1 MSDDFY
7 TMVDS
12 GDPAPDNEHITGV
25 REEREEGEQTTTQ
38 APKAM
43 YAARIAVYDD
53 MLSTP
58 RVIVIDP
65 QDVRTYL
72 EETANTV
79 YQCMKEQGGHISLMV
94 IREIVENFIH
104 AHFAEPIISILDGG
118 DTIRFVDQGP
128 GIDDKERAFDFG
140 VTSANSKMKRYIRG
154 TGAGFPMVQ
163 EYLENAG
170 GAVSIEDNMGNG
182 TVVTVSLDPKRV
194 QEIERAGG
202 RGAAVRPETEQ
213 PAYPLPGAFA
223 QQPMATQQMQPR
235 VGQMQQPGMLPTQE
249 SQAASMSMPSNVP
262 EAMPL
267 AIRMQQQCSRRRGH
281 RVASKWDISRTNRD
295 IHISRCRHWG
305 MASSSH
311 SSTSRDISSRTSRCR
326 SSSTTPGPS
335 R

>member
-1 MSDDFY
+1 
-7 TMVDS
+7 
-12 GDPAPDNEHITGV
+12 
-25 REEREEGEQTTTQ
+25 
-38 APKAM
+38 
-43 YAARIAVYDD
+43 
-53 MLSTP
+53 
-58 RVIVIDP
+58 
-65 QDVRTYL
+65 
-72 EETANTV
+72 
-79 YQCMKEQGGHISLMV
+79 
-94 IREIVENFIH
+94 
-104 AHFAEPIISILDGG
+104 
-118 DTIRFVDQGP
+118 
-128 GIDDKERAFDFG
+128 
-140 VTSANSKMKRYIRG
+140 
-154 TGAGFPMVQ
+154 MVQ

-202 RGAAVRPETEQ
+202 RGAAVRPEQ
-213 PAYPLPGAFA
+213 DSSAYPLPGAFA

-249 SQAASMSMPSNVP
+249 SQAASMSMPPN
-262 EAMPL
+262 MPRGH
-267 AIRMQQQCSRRRGH
+267 AAAVRMQQQCSRRRGH

-311 SSTSRDISSRTSRCR
+311 SSTSRDMSSRTSRCR